1 MMVKLNECIFLIE
14 EDELLG
20 KYDTIW
26 DKISA
31 DIKKEFENELVYNNF
46 FFLKTNWKSY
56 GDEATDFDDKEVFKV
71 ESNHVCLAIIS
82 LDSSLNKDGNYYPQV
97 F

>member
-46 FFLKTNWKSY
+46 FF
-56 GDEATDFDDKEVFKV
+56 
-71 ESNHVCLAIIS
+71 
-82 LDSSLNKDGNYYPQV
+82 
-97 F
+97 

>member
-1 MMVKLNECIFLIE
+1 M
-14 EDELLG
+14 
-20 KYDTIW
+20 
-26 DKISA
+26 
-31 DIKKEFENELVYNNF
+31 
-46 FFLKTNWKSY
+46 KTNWKSY